1 MQLSAVL
8 ASPFVLP
15 SIPRVVALL
24 LSELEREEADL
35 KKITQLISQDPALTI
50 RLMQLSN
57 SGYFRM
63 SGRVNSVSECLAIV
77 GLSHVR
83 TMTNA
88 SATKASLRAVVGI
101 NLQQYWSYS
110 LDVAKVSRSLAGVV
124 RQNQQAAFTAGM
136 IHYVGEIVL
145 RLLMPTEMARL
156 DSDLPR
162 DGAGTAPPAERK
174 PISISN
180 VREQRAKQQ
189 KRSMPRRNLPIEPA
203 TLLFGGAGI
212 MVGGLILSMFYSPL
226 LWLAFAGVVLFIA
239 AFVWSI
245 FRQAPER
252 PVSGGPPRQG
262 GKVFWRDRY
271 IDVTPDASVGSKLMR
286 RVRRK

>member
-1 MQLSAVL
+1 MRRDYTRSSPQRNGSVKML
-8 ASPFVLP
+8 ALNDP
-15 SIPRVVALL
+15 STAEPCTIIPMADRV
-24 LSELEREEADL
+24 EREIE
-35 KKITQLISQDPALTI
+35 
-50 RLMQLSN
+50 
-57 SGYFRM
+57 
-63 SGRVNSVSECLAIV
+63 
-77 GLSHVR
+77 
-83 TMTNA
+83 
-88 SATKASLRAVVGI
+88 
-101 NLQQYWSYS
+101 
-110 LDVAKVSRSLAGVV
+110 
-124 RQNQQAAFTAGM
+124 
-136 IHYVGEIVL
+136 EIL
-145 RLLMPTEMARL
+145 ARL